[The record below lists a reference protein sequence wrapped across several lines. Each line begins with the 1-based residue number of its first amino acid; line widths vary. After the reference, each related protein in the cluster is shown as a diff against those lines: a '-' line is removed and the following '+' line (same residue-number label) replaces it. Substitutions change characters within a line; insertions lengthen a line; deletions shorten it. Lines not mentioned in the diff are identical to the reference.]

1 MLDATAPPFEPVDLE
16 PALRPFG
23 QSRMLPRDAYVSPR
37 VFAFEQERFFA
48 GSWTCVGREGDL
60 EGTGAQRAVK
70 VGGAGVLLA
79 RGTDGRVR
87 AFANTCR
94 HRGHELLGAGE
105 QTTRRTVLCPYHA
118 WTYDLDGSLRVAPGF
133 RTSQRRSATPSAH
146 AEGEPEAQ
154 GEQMRRRSPTDAVG
168 DFQPAEHGLVE
179 LPLESWHGFLFVNGS
194 GDAPPFAEHV
204 GALDDLVAP
213 YRLERLV
220 PLASHAYELAANW
233 KVVLENYHECY
244 HCPLIHPELCQV
256 SPPASGDNFE
266 LDGAWVGGTM
276 DLKDHA
282 ATMSLDGHSDG
293 VPIPGLDGERLR
305 TVAYLGLFP
314 NLLLSLHPDYVM
326 THLVEPLA
334 ADRSHIVCTWYFPPE
349 AAERPGFDPSY
360 AVEFWDR
367 TNRQD
372 WAACES
378 VQRGMASPHFQP
390 GPLAPAEDAVYHV
403 VTMIARAY
411 LGERPSALPRE
422 AGTALT
428 QEPSVVR

>member
-16 PALRPFG
+16 PSLRPFG

-37 VFAFEQERFFA
+37 VFAFEQDRFFA

-60 EGTGAQRAVK
+60 EGTGAQRAVR
-70 VGGAGVLLA
+70 VGGVGVLLVRA
-79 RGTDGRVR
+79 TDGRVR

-94 HRGHELLGAGE
+94 HRGHELLGVGE

-118 WTYDLDGSLRVAPGF
+118 WTYELDGALRVAPGF
-133 RTSQRRSATPSAH
+133 RDH
-146 AEGEPEAQ
+146 
-154 GEQMRRRSPTDAVG
+154 G
-168 DFQPAEHGLVE
+168 DFRPADHGLVE

-220 PLASHAYELAANW
+220 PLATHEYDLACNW

-282 ATMSLDGHSDG
+282 VTMSLDGHSDG
-293 VPIPGLDGERLR
+293 VPIPGLDTGRLR

-326 THLVEPLA
+326 THLVEPLGPA
-334 ADRSHIVCTWYFPPE
+334 LSHVVCSWYFPPE
-349 AAERPGFDPSY
+349 ATERPGFDPSY

-411 LGERPSALPRE
+411 LGERPSALPRD

-428 QEPSVVR
+428 QEPSPVR

>member
-1 MLDATAPPFEPVDLE
+1 MLDATAPPFDPVDLE

-23 QSRMLPRDAYVSPR
+23 QSRMLPRDAYTSPR

-60 EGTGAQRAVK
+60 ETTGAQRAVR
-70 VGGAGVLLA
+70 VGGSGVLLV
-79 RGTDGRVR
+79 RGTDGRAR

-94 HRGHELLGAGE
+94 HRGHELLGVGE
-105 QTTRRTVLCPYHA
+105 QTSRRTVLCPYHA

-133 RTSQRRSATPSAH
+133 RDHTEFRP
-146 AEGEPEAQ
+146 G
-154 GEQMRRRSPTDAVG
+154 
-168 DFQPAEHGLVE
+168 EHGLVE

-204 GALDDLVAP
+204 GALDELVAP
-213 YRLERLV
+213 YQPARLV
-220 PLASHAYELAANW
+220 PLASHAYDLACNW

-282 ATMSLDGHSDG
+282 VTMSLDGHSDG
-293 VPIPGLDGERLR
+293 VPIPGLDAERLR

-326 THLVEPLA
+326 THLVEPLGP
-334 ADRSHIVCTWYFPPE
+334 DLSHVVCTWYFPPE
-349 AAERPGFDPSY
+349 ATEGPGFDPAY

-411 LGERPSALPRE
+411 LGDRPSDSPRD
-422 AGTALT
+422 AGTART
-428 QEPSVVR
+428 QEPSPVR

>member
-1 MLDATAPPFEPVDLE
+1 MLDATAPPFDPADLE

-37 VFAFEQERFFA
+37 VFAFEQQRFFA

-60 EGTGAQRAVK
+60 EGSGAQRAVR
-70 VGGAGVLLA
+70 VGGAGALLA
-79 RGTDGRVR
+79 RGVDGRVR

-94 HRGHELLGAGE
+94 HRGHELLGVGE
-105 QTTRRTVLCPYHA
+105 QTTRRTVQCPYHA
-118 WTYDLDGSLRVAPGF
+118 WTYDLDGSLRAAPGF
-133 RTSQRRSATPSAH
+133 RDHQ
-146 AEGEPEAQ
+146 Q
-154 GEQMRRRSPTDAVG
+154 
-168 DFQPAEHGLVE
+168 FQPAEHGLVE

-213 YRLERLV
+213 YQPERLV
-220 PLASHAYELAANW
+220 PLASHSYDLACNW
-233 KVVLENYHECY
+233 KVILENYHECY

-293 VPIPGLDGERLR
+293 VPIQGLDGERLR

-326 THLVEPLA
+326 THLVEPLGP
-334 ADRSHIVCTWYFPPE
+334 DLSHVVCTWYFPPE
-349 AAERPGFDPSY
+349 AASQPGFDPSY

-411 LGERPSALPRE
+411 LGERPSAAPRE

-428 QEPSVVR
+428 QEPSPVR

>member
-1 MLDATAPPFEPVDLE
+1 MLDATAPPFDPVDLE

-23 QSRMLPRDAYVSPR
+23 QSRMLPRDAYTSPR

-60 EGTGAQRAVK
+60 EATGAQRAVR
-70 VGGAGVLLA
+70 VGGAGVLLV
-79 RGTDGRVR
+79 RGTDGRAR

-94 HRGHELLGAGE
+94 HRGHELLGVGE

-118 WTYDLDGSLRVAPGF
+118 WTYDLDGSLRAAPGF
-133 RTSQRRSATPSAH
+133 RDHTEFRP
-146 AEGEPEAQ
+146 G
-154 GEQMRRRSPTDAVG
+154 
-168 DFQPAEHGLVE
+168 EHGLVE

-204 GALDDLVAP
+204 GALDELVAP
-213 YRLERLV
+213 YQPGRLV
-220 PLASHAYELAANW
+220 PLASHAYDLACNW

-293 VPIPGLDGERLR
+293 VPIPGLDAERR
-305 TVAYLGLFP
+305 RIVAYLGLFP
-314 NLLLSLHPDYVM
+314 ILLLSLHPDYVM
-326 THLVEPLA
+326 THLVEPLGP
-334 ADRSHIVCTWYFPPE
+334 DLSHVVCTWYFPPE
-349 AAERPGFDPSY
+349 ATERPGFDPAY

-411 LGERPSALPRE
+411 LGERPSALPLD

-428 QEPSVVR
+428 QEPSPIR

>member
-16 PALRPFG
+16 PSLRPFG

-94 HRGHELLGAGE
+94 HRGHELLEVGD

-118 WTYDLDGSLRVAPGF
+118 WTYDLDGSLRAAPGF
-133 RTSQRRSATPSAH
+133 REHTGFR
-146 AEGEPEAQ
+146 
-154 GEQMRRRSPTDAVG
+154 
-168 DFQPAEHGLVE
+168 PAEHGLVE
-179 LPLESWHGFLFVNGS
+179 LPLERWHGFLFVNGS

-213 YRLERLV
+213 YQPERLV
-220 PLASHAYELAANW
+220 PLASHSYELAANW

-244 HCPLIHPELCQV
+244 HCPLIHPELCRV

-293 VPIPGLDGERLR
+293 VPIAGLDGERLR

-334 ADRSHIVCTWYFPPE
+334 ADRSQIVCTWYFPPE
-349 AAERPGFDPSY
+349 ATERPGFDPAY

-411 LGERPSALPRE
+411 LGERPSALPRD

>member
-1 MLDATAPPFEPVDLE
+1 MLDATAPPFDPVDLE

-23 QSRMLPRDAYVSPR
+23 QSRMLPRDAYTSPR

-60 EGTGAQRAVK
+60 EATGAQRAVR
-70 VGGAGVLLA
+70 VGGAGVLLV
-79 RGTDGRVR
+79 RGSDGRAR

-94 HRGHELLGAGE
+94 HRGHELLGVGE

-133 RTSQRRSATPSAH
+133 REHREFRP
-146 AEGEPEAQ
+146 G
-154 GEQMRRRSPTDAVG
+154 
-168 DFQPAEHGLVE
+168 EHGLVE

-204 GALDDLVAP
+204 GALDELVAP
-213 YRLERLV
+213 YQPARLV
-220 PLASHAYELAANW
+220 PLASHAYDLACNW

-293 VPIPGLDGERLR
+293 VPIPGLDAERLR

-314 NLLLSLHPDYVM
+314 NLLLSLHPDYLM
-326 THLVEPLA
+326 THLVEPLGP
-334 ADRSHIVCTWYFPPE
+334 DLSHVVCTWYFPPE
-349 AAERPGFDPSY
+349 ATGRPGFDPAY

-411 LGERPSALPRE
+411 LGERPSASPRE
-422 AGTALT
+422 AGTART
-428 QEPSVVR
+428 QEPSPVR

>member
-1 MLDATAPPFEPVDLE
+1 MLDATAPPFDPADLE

-37 VFAFEQERFFA
+37 VFAFEQQRFFA

-60 EGTGAQRAVK
+60 EGSGAQRAVR

-79 RGTDGRVR
+79 RGVDGRVR

-94 HRGHELLGAGE
+94 HRGHELLGVGE
-105 QTTRRTVLCPYHA
+105 QTTRRTVQCPYHA
-118 WTYDLDGSLRVAPGF
+118 WTYDLDGSLRAAPGF
-133 RTSQRRSATPSAH
+133 RDHQQFLA
-146 AEGEPEAQ
+146 
-154 GEQMRRRSPTDAVG
+154 
-168 DFQPAEHGLVE
+168 AEHGLVE

-213 YRLERLV
+213 YQPERLV
-220 PLASHAYELAANW
+220 PLASHSYDLACNW
-233 KVVLENYHECY
+233 KVILENYHECY

-326 THLVEPLA
+326 THLVEPLGP
-334 ADRSHIVCTWYFPPE
+334 DLSHVVCTWYFPPE
-349 AAERPGFDPSY
+349 AASQPGFDPSY

-378 VQRGMASPHFQP
+378 VQRGMAAPHYEA
-390 GPLAPAEDAVYHV
+390 GPLAPDEDGVYHFV
-403 VTMIARAY
+403 SSIAAAY
-411 LGERPSALPRE
+411 QGR
-422 AGTALT
+422 
-428 QEPSVVR
+428 

>member
-1 MLDATAPPFEPVDLE
+1 MLDATAPPFDPVDLE

-23 QSRMLPRDAYVSPR
+23 QSRMLPRDAYTSPR
-37 VFAFEQERFFA
+37 VLAFEQERFFA

-60 EGTGAQRAVK
+60 EGAGAQRAVR
-70 VGGAGVLLA
+70 VGGAGVLLV

-94 HRGHELLGAGE
+94 HRGHELLGVGE

-118 WTYDLDGSLRVAPGF
+118 WTYDLDGALRVAPGF
-133 RTSQRRSATPSAH
+133 RDH
-146 AEGEPEAQ
+146 E
-154 GEQMRRRSPTDAVG
+154 
-168 DFQPAEHGLVE
+168 DFQPAGHGLVE

-213 YRLERLV
+213 YRPERLV
-220 PLASHAYELAANW
+220 ALASHEYDLACNW

-282 ATMSLDGHSDG
+282 VTMSLDGHSDG

-314 NLLLSLHPDYVM
+314 NLLLSLHPDYLM
-326 THLVEPLA
+326 THLVEPLGPA
-334 ADRSHIVCTWYFPPE
+334 LSHVVCTWYFPPE
-349 AAERPGFDPSY
+349 ATGRPGFDPWY
-360 AVEFWDR
+360 AVDFWDR

-411 LGERPSALPRE
+411 LGERPSALPRA
-422 AGTALT
+422 AGTART
-428 QEPSVVR
+428 QERSSVR